1 MHKSHKDDIGYQVQQ
16 ISHLVKQLQNERL
29 VKEGL
34 SISHMNVMFVLY
46 DEDRVNQSHIQH
58 HLGIKASSL
67 SKLIDILIQKGLVT
81 RESLDGDARSKIICL
96 TDLGKEKQSQ
106 LYKIRD
112 ELEGQLTEH
121 LSKEET
127 EELARMLSQVKSN
140 VDKYYYSS

>member
-29 VKEGL
+29 LKEDL

-46 DEDRVNQSHIQH
+46 EEDRVNQSHIQNN
-58 HLGIKASSL
+58 LGIKASSL

-96 TDLGKEKQSQ
+96 TELGKEKQQQ
-106 LYKIRD
+106 LYRVRD
-112 ELEGQLTEH
+112 ELENQLTEH
-121 LSKEET
+121 LNET
-127 EELARMLSQVKSN
+127 ETKQLARMLSQVKSN
-140 VDKYYYSS
+140 LLKHS